1 MNNDNKN
8 KGLLSYLSLIKFSHT
23 VFALPFAFVG
33 FFLALRTQSF
43 EFTWIK
49 LIYII
54 LCMVFARTAA
64 MSFNRYADRNID
76 RLNERTSSREI
87 PSGKIKPGIA
97 LLITVIS
104 SVGFIII
111 CYFINR
117 LVLYLSPVALLVIL
131 GYSFTKRFTW
141 LCHFILGIGL
151 SLAPVGAYL
160 AVTSEFSLLPV
171 LLGFIVLLWT
181 AGFDII
187 YSLQDEHFDKTKNLF
202 SIPARMGKKGALI
215 MSLLIH
221 SLAVIILI
229 YINVTSGFKLLFITG
244 SVVFTLLLFYQ
255 HYLVIRFGMKKIN
268 LAFFTTNGMASI
280 LFSIF
285 FILDFYFP
293 ISVSL

>member
-1 MNNDNKN
+1 MSYIKIS
-8 KGLLSYLSLIKFSHT
+8 SYLSLIKFSHT

-87 PSGKIKPGIA
+87 PSGKIKPGMA

-104 SVGFIII
+104 SVGFIIV
-111 CYFINR
+111 CYFINS

-171 LLGFIVLLWT
+171 LFGFIVLLWT

-202 SIPARMGKKGALI
+202 SIPASLGKKGALV

-229 YINVTSGFKLLFITG
+229 YINATSGFKLLFITG
-244 SVVFTLLLFYQ
+244 SVFFTVLLFYQ
-255 HYLVIRFGMKKIN
+255 HYLVMRFGMKKIN